1 MLYARSWKK
10 GRKLHMMKTLFT
22 FFALAAAATAGDITL
37 SVMPGTNFSVND
49 NIVKQQPASE
59 ETGTPAW
66 VELGFGSVTLD
77 NLQTDFTNAP
87 TLQNEGYH
95 FFTANGTNQGAFAS
109 FYFQDGIVK
118 LTGRKQALNQD
129 VFYSAVTSVSSI
141 LRNQYQT
148 SDLTSLTL
156 TLKGQ
161 SDNGVSA
168 GWGLYRLDASGT
180 LTAISEI
187 RGGKDLS
194 SSAVGTNEYTST
206 ITLSQ
211 TQLDALQDGDKLVAL
226 FRVQNSAALSLQVKN
241 LTYAATTAP
250 EPTTATLSLLAL
262 VGLAARRRRKAA

>member
-1 MLYARSWKK
+1 
-10 GRKLHMMKTLFT
+10 MMKTLFT

-37 SVMPGTNFSVND
+37 SVMPGKNFSVND
-49 NIVKQQPASE
+49 NIVKQQTASE

-66 VELGFGSVTLD
+66 VNLGFGSVTLA

-95 FFTANGTNQGAFAS
+95 FFTANGTDQDSSYKS

-118 LTGRKQALNQD
+118 LTGRKNALNQD

-161 SDNGVSA
+161 SDNSVQA
-168 GWGLYRLDASGT
+168 GWGLYRLDTSGN

-187 RGGKDLS
+187 MNGKDLS
-194 SSAVGTNEYTST
+194 SSTVGTNEYTST

-211 TQLDALQDGDKLVAL
+211 SQLDALQDGDKLVAL
-226 FRVQNSAALSLQVKN
+226 FRVKASGGLSLRVKD

>member
-1 MLYARSWKK
+1 
-10 GRKLHMMKTLFT
+10 MKTLLA
-22 FFALAAAATAGDITL
+22 FFALTAAATAGDITL

-49 NIVKQQPASE
+49 NIVKQQSASE

-66 VELGFGSVTLD
+66 ANLVYGSITVA
-77 NLQTDFTNAP
+77 NLQTDFSNAP

-95 FFTANGTNQGAFAS
+95 FFTANGTDPDSTYPS

-118 LTGRKQALNQD
+118 LTGRNVLNQN

-141 LRNQYQT
+141 LGNQYQA

-161 SDNGVSA
+161 SDADVSA
-168 GWGLYRLDASGT
+168 GWGLYRLDTSGN

-187 RGGKDLS
+187 RNGIDLS
-194 SSAVGTNEYTST
+194 SGTVGTDEYTSK

-211 TQLDALQDGDKLVAL
+211 TQLGALQDGDKLVAL
-226 FRVQNSAALSLQVKN
+226 FKVVPSAAKSLQVKD
-241 LTYAATTAP
+241 LTYTATTAP

>member
-1 MLYARSWKK
+1 
-10 GRKLHMMKTLFT
+10 MMKTLFT

-37 SVMPGTNFSVND
+37 SVMPSTNFSVND
-49 NIVKQQPASE
+49 NIVQKQTASE

-66 VELGFGSVTLD
+66 VNLGWANVTTA
-77 NLQTDFTNAP
+77 NLKTDFTNAP

-95 FFTANGTNQGAFAS
+95 FFTANGGSQSSGFPS
-109 FYFQDGIVK
+109 FSFQDGIVK
-118 LTGRKQALNQD
+118 LTGRKQALGQD

-141 LRNQYQT
+141 LSTQYKT

-161 SDNGVSA
+161 SDDGVSA
-168 GWGLYRLDASGT
+168 GWGLYRLDTSGT

-187 RGGKDLS
+187 RNGKDLS
-194 SSAVGTNEYTST
+194 SSAVGTGEYTST

-211 TQLDALQDGDKLVAL
+211 TQLNALQDGDKLVAL
-226 FRVQNSAALSLQVKN
+226 FGVQNSAGHSLHVKD